1 MFRCGNIN
9 IFEFE
14 VVIVGNPKA
23 KTVKL
28 LLEDG
33 TLNGVM
39 SIVDSS
45 WNPGEMYVA
54 PRETIDSL
62 ISSDACNK
70 FGVYLLLSE
79 NRVYVGQSSDL
90 AKRVKQH
97 LAGKEWWER
106 VLILTTADDSLNRS
120 DIDYLEYYLIRK
132 ANESNRLD
140 SDNKSKGNTPK
151 VDKFRKPELEQYLEE
166 ALFLMELI
174 GVTVFSIKSKKSI
187 NGADKQNERTSV
199 TNGRGLIQK
208 KRQAIDFLKQ
218 NGIKIGKMVN
228 YACRQETR
236 EEFWVNPKEESVL
249 ENWELILNNQ
259 YCRELIYIVVPANTF
274 SICRG
279 ENKGLFLRNDKPYI
293 DLNINE
299 KTFIDKRSQCD
310 FSKYIVK
317 RIQYI

>member
-1 MFRCGNIN
+1 M
-9 IFEFE
+9 
-14 VVIVGNPKA
+14 GNPKS

-33 TLNGVM
+33 TLKGVM

-54 PRETIDSL
+54 PRESIDSL
-62 ISSDACNK
+62 LSSDACNK

-79 NRVYVGQSSDL
+79 NKAYVGQSSDL

-97 LAGKEWWER
+97 LAGKDWWER
-106 VLILTTADDSLNRS
+106 VLILTTADDSLTRS
-120 DIDYLEYYLIRK
+120 DIDYLEYYLIKK

-174 GVTVFSIKSKKSI
+174 GVNVFSSKPQKKSHVPKKKESL
-187 NGADKQNERTSV
+187 GKEPRPV
-199 TNGRGLIQK
+199 VIQK
-208 KRQAIDFLKQ
+208 KKQAVDYLIQL
-218 NGIKIGKMVN
+218 GIAPIKNMN
-228 YACRQETR
+228 YASRQDSR
-236 EEFWVNPKEESVL
+236 EEFWINPRKEAVNED
-249 ENWELILNNQ
+249 WALILNNQ
-259 YCRELIYIVVPANTF
+259 FSGELIYIFVPAKTF
-274 SICRG
+274 AINDG
-279 ENKGLFLRNDKPYI
+279 KDNKGLFLRLDKPNI

-299 KTFIDKRSQCD
+299 KTFIDRRSQLD
-310 FSKYIVK
+310 FSPFIIKKTKYM
-317 RIQYI
+317 

>member
-1 MFRCGNIN
+1 M
-9 IFEFE
+9 
-14 VVIVGNPKA
+14 IVGYKFMGNPKS

-33 TLNGVM
+33 TLKGVM

-54 PRETIDSL
+54 PRESIDSL
-62 ISSDACNK
+62 LSSDACNK

-79 NRVYVGQSSDL
+79 NKAYVGQSSDL

-97 LAGKEWWER
+97 LAGKDWWER
-106 VLILTTADDSLNRS
+106 VLILTTADDSLTRS
-120 DIDYLEYYLIRK
+120 DIDYLEYYLIKK

-174 GVTVFSIKSKKSI
+174 GVNVFSVKQQKKSHI
-187 NGADKQNERTSV
+187 LKKKDSQEKSV
-199 TNGRGLIQK
+199 EPVVIQK
-208 KRQAIDFLKQ
+208 KRQAVDYLIQ
-218 NGIKIGKMVN
+218 IGVTPIKNLN

-236 EEFWVNPKEESVL
+236 EEFWINPKKDAVNED
-249 ENWELILNNQ
+249 WALILNNQ
-259 YCRELIYIVVPANTF
+259 FSRELIYFFIPANTF
-274 SICRG
+274 MINDGKR
-279 ENKGLFLRNDKPYI
+279 NNGLFVRLDKPCI

-299 KTFIDKRSQCD
+299 KTFIDRRSQLD
-310 FSKYIVK
+310 FSPYIVK
-317 RIQYI
+317 KMKYL

>member
-1 MFRCGNIN
+1 M
-9 IFEFE
+9 
-14 VVIVGNPKA
+14 GNPKA

-33 TLNGVM
+33 TLKGVM
-39 SIVDSS
+39 SIVDSN
-45 WNPGEMYVA
+45 WNPGEMYAA
-54 PRETIDSL
+54 PRESIDSL

-79 NRVYVGQSSDL
+79 NKVYVGQSSDL

-97 LAGKEWWER
+97 LAGKDWWER

-174 GVTVFSIKSKKSI
+174 GINVFSGRSKKVSKSDSLAEI
-187 NGADKQNERTSV
+187 PVTSSATV
-199 TNGRGLIQK
+199 IQK
-208 KRQAIDFLKQ
+208 KKQAIEFLEKTGVVLS
-218 NGIKIGKMVN
+218 NNVN
-228 YACRQETR
+228 YASRQDNR
-236 EEFWVNPKEESVL
+236 EEFWINPKEEVVTVD
-249 ENWELILNNQ
+249 WELILNNQ
-259 YCRELIYIVVPANTF
+259 FTGELIYLKIPANTF
-274 SICRG
+274 AISKK
-279 ENKGLFLRNDKPYI
+279 ENDGGLCLRNDKPCI
-293 DLNINE
+293 DLNINAE
-299 KTFIDKRSQCD
+299 SFLDRRSQCD
-310 FSKYIVK
+310 FSKYIISK
-317 RIQYI
+317 FNYS

>member
-1 MFRCGNIN
+1 M
-9 IFEFE
+9 
-14 VVIVGNPKA
+14 GNPKA

-33 TLNGVM
+33 TLKGVM
-39 SIVDSS
+39 SIVDSN
-45 WNPGEMYVA
+45 WNPGEMYAA
-54 PRETIDSL
+54 PRESIDSL
-62 ISSDACNK
+62 LSSDACNK

-79 NRVYVGQSSDL
+79 NKVYVGQSSDL

-97 LAGKEWWER
+97 LAGKDWWER

-174 GVTVFSIKSKKSI
+174 GVNVFSTKGKKSL
-187 NGADKQNERTSV
+187 NKANVKE
-199 TNGRGLIQK
+199 TNSGTNSGNLIIHK
-208 KRQAIDFLKQ
+208 KRQAIDFLEQ
-218 NGIKIGKMVN
+218 NGVKIGKVVN
-228 YACRQETR
+228 YASRQDSR
-236 EEFWVNPKEESVL
+236 DEFWINPKKEVI
-249 ENWELILNNQ
+249 NDDWELILNNQ
-259 YCRELIYIVVPANTF
+259 FIGELVYIVVPANTF
-274 SICRG
+274 TINEDG
-279 ENKGLFLRNDKPYI
+279 KNGLFLRNDKPYI

-299 KTFIDKRSQCD
+299 KTFLDRRSQCD

-317 RIQYI
+317 RLQYI